1 MKKVEELRKDYYD
14 NLGDYGE
21 YIADYDDG
29 YICDIFSYI
38 SDDVDIYYNDLL
50 EWLKQGYNEQ
60 YVEQAVN
67 EGLTDTR
74 NFDLFKAIQ
83 SGQYLQRN
91 EDLYEHEESI
101 IKFRL
106 FDYILNDLK
115 IEEITD
121 EQAEEIGNMVVDNN
135 DKLEDLFEAVNEILE
150 QVIIT
155 DDNGNIENVIA

>member
-1 MKKVEELRKDYYD
+1 MKKVEELRKNYYQD
-14 NLGDYGE
+14 LGDYGE
-21 YIADYDDG
+21 YIADYNNG

-38 SDDVDIYYNDLL
+38 ADDVDIYYSDLI
-50 EWLKQGYNEQ
+50 EWLKEGYNEQ

-67 EGLTDTR
+67 EGLTDTS

-91 EDLYEHEESI
+91 DDLYEHEEAI

-106 FDYILNDLK
+106 FEYILRDLK

-121 EQAEEIGNMVVDNN
+121 EQADEIENMIVDSN
-135 DKLEDLFEAVNEILE
+135 DRLEDLFEAVDEILE
-150 QVIIT
+150 QVVIT
-155 DDNGNIENVIA
+155 DENGNVDNVIA